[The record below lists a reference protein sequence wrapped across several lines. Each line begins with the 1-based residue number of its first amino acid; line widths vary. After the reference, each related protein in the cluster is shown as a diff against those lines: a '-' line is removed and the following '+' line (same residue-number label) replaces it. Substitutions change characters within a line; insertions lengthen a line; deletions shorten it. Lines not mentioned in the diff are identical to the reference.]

1 MKVTKI
7 RVGGVPEHFN
17 IPWHTAMGSGRFYSN
32 DIELNWKD
40 YPGGTGAMCSD
51 LNSGKLDV
59 AIVLSEGAV
68 ADIIKNQKNEILQY
82 YVKSPLTWGIHT
94 GKENF
99 GKNIDA
105 LSGSK
110 YAISR
115 FGSGSHLMAYVDA
128 EQRGWTLQED
138 QFNVVD
144 NLDGAV
150 SSLSENESQLF
161 FWEKFTTKPYVE
173 KGIFERVSECKT
185 PWPCFMI
192 IARKSFVANN
202 EDAVRRLMDTI
213 NESCAF
219 CSELSDII
227 QLISEKY
234 QLKTADVKEWY
245 KELEWSSDCKIR
257 KSSLDT
263 IMETLLRLKLITK
276 KVSPESLC
284 SRFTDLI

>member
-17 IPWHTAMGSGRFYSN
+17 IPWHSAMGSGRFYSN

-51 LNSGKLDV
+51 LNEGKLDV

-68 ADIIKNQKNEILQY
+68 TDIIKNQKNEILQY

-94 GKENF
+94 GKANF
-99 GKNIDA
+99 GKNIED
-105 LSGSK
+105 LKDSK

-115 FGSGSHLMAYVDA
+115 IGSGSHLMAYVDA
-128 EQRGWTLQED
+128 EERGWNLQEE
-138 QFNVVD
+138 QFQIVE
-144 NLDGAV
+144 NLAGAV
-150 SSLSENESQLF
+150 TALSDNESQLF
-161 FWEKFTTKPYVE
+161 FWEKFTTKPYVDN
-173 KGIFERVSECKT
+173 GTFERISECKT
-185 PWPCFMI
+185 PWSCFMI

-219 CSELSDII
+219 CSELTDII
-227 QLISEKY
+227 QLIAEKY
-234 QLKTADVKEWY
+234 HLKPEDLREWY
-245 KELEWSSDCKIR
+245 KELEWSTDCKVR
-257 KSSLDT
+257 KSSLNN
-263 IMETLLRLKLITK
+263 IMDTLLRLNLIPK

-284 SRFTDLI
+284 SKFTDLV